1 MSFLQ
6 IMAGP
11 KKGYHTG
18 SLAVHEEAHNF
29 APSCVPLSIMLL
41 LAAALKKLNMNST
54 TVLEITAYN
63 VSMLPILVYTAND
76 RQAWQ
81 FIYRRTSSFT
91 HKEGPMKE
99 NNYQVIDATFGL
111 NNVPQID
118 IIKDLHL
125 I

>member
-63 VSMLPILVYTAND
+63 VSILPILVYTAND
-76 RQAWQ
+76 QQAWQ
-81 FIYRRTSSFT
+81 FIYRTSSFT

>member
-63 VSMLPILVYTAND
+63 VSILPILVYTAND
-76 RQAWQ
+76 QQAWQ
-81 FIYRRTSSFT
+81 FIYRTSSFT
-91 HKEGPMKE
+91 YKEGPMKE

-111 NNVPQID
+111 NNVLHMD